1 MIVIIL
7 LIFLIQQTS
16 QDYIRSDELIL
27 NENLEIG
34 SEIIN
39 LNNLLKP
46 HTFNPNLQFKIV
58 NDTNLVNYIHLE
70 YLNSETTLII
80 IKKKLNFEDLCDL
93 SVQKIEAKTIT
104 SSIVTCSHTI
114 KIIAINENDFIEI
127 PIQIRKINF
136 IKKQKIKIKFQQ
148 KNLILNLTS
157 IENSFLIEKALILS
171 SQDSIDLKNRLDYQ
185 ITSTSKLITTNLE
198 YNNDKNFINL
208 TVKFI
213 DEKSLIKAYDFDL
226 EIKLKLEAFMAPNIS
241 NLYIVEENSIQS
253 IYLRVT
259 ELKKLNLK
267 PLDFAQSLYS
277 IVIENKYLAINDI
290 VLEPRLKYASNES
303 DIVFSLFQNEPSSG
317 KFPFYV
323 DADTGAIRVRSQL
336 WTEDDDYLNKNVNK
350 NYLFGLKATYKRL
363 LKKSSKSNYYYD
375 YMIPAFTK
383 IQINVRREKMDS
395 AIVHADIA
403 SPLISKYEIL
413 NKQSS
418 NQTFIYYINDP
429 IKIGSKLVFYSVE
442 FAKAFDWNFTNLE
455 WMYWNQADFEYKYNS
470 SYLEIS
476 NLVELRDGQVY
487 TTCLKYVERT
497 RQSHGFRVLNQ
508 LNIEFRVDFDPLLF
522 EQNEYNISL
531 FQSDLV
537 EQKIVK
543 FKLRAR
549 LGSKYKQDKEEN
561 VVFRLVDSDDSHKFN
576 LDFHSGWLSVKQVLG
591 KSVYHLDIVAVNS
604 NIQKTATIKCVI
616 NVDCSKVKQPKDN
629 FVFNVFEN
637 SLAGTQ
643 IGKFQSVC
651 TNSNFVYTLESSLNV
666 RLCSKFDEFNCKKF
680 HLETKNNF
688 IKSLFKINA
697 DIGYLV
703 NSKTL
708 SIETFLNLIKSDYA
722 HVYNDLNQIFE
733 SSRLSVLLRGKI
745 KFPQGISFDYPIQI
759 EVRNRPM
766 IANFSPKL
774 SLLKIDS
781 NKSESICLYNYTMS
795 TTSSSHI
802 SRFVKVDQNMAQF
815 DPEFIFSHC
824 KAKFYI
830 DHNGC
835 LSLKFNHIQRLC
847 QNIDTSLNGLI
858 LNTGVYHLQ
867 FKLCFYDTNKV
878 SCSDM
883 YNQTI
888 HIPFDVY
895 NTSRVVLVE
904 KVDVDDQIKSFNQNL
919 ASFLNRPNFRVYLV
933 IILAVVALV
942 GLIAVIFLV
951 ILFSGPKNDLKSLGK
966 KALVIKN
973 DMNFKYILNFIY
985 LFLYFYVYFI
995 L

>member
-1 MIVIIL
+1 MIAIIL
-7 LIFLIQQTS
+7 ILLIQQTS

-46 HTFNPNLQFKIV
+46 HSFNPNLQFKIV
-58 NDTNLVNYIHLE
+58 NDTNLVNYVHLE

-80 IKKKLNFEDLCDL
+80 LKKKLNFEDICDL
-93 SVQKIEAKTIT
+93 SVQQIEAKTMT

-136 IKKQKIKIKFQQ
+136 IKKQKIKIKFKQT
-148 KNLILNLTS
+148 NLILNLTS
-157 IENSFLIEKALILS
+157 IENSFQIDKALILS
-171 SQDSIDLKNRLDYQ
+171 THDSTDLKNKLDYQ
-185 ITSTSKLITTNLE
+185 ISSSSKLINTNLE
-198 YNNDKNFINL
+198 YKIDEKFINL
-208 TVKFI
+208 TIKFI

-226 EIKLKLEAFMAPNIS
+226 EIKLKLEAFLPPNIS
-241 NLYIVEENSIQS
+241 ELYIVEENSVQS
-253 IYLRVT
+253 VYLRVT

-290 VLEPRLKYASNES
+290 VLEPRLKHTSNES
-303 DIVFSLFQNEPSSG
+303 DIVFSLFQNEPSST

-323 DADTGAIRVRSQL
+323 DDNTGAIRVRSQL
-336 WTEDDDYLNKNVNK
+336 WTDDDDYLNKNVNK

-363 LKKSSKSNYYYD
+363 LKKASKSNYYYD

-429 IKIGSKLVFYSVE
+429 IKIGSKLVFYSIE

-455 WMYWNQADFEYKYNS
+455 WMFSNEIDFEYKYNS
-470 SYLEIS
+470 SYLEMS
-476 NLVELRDGQVY
+476 SLVELRDGQVY
-487 TTCLKYVERT
+487 TTYVKYVERT
-497 RQSHGFRVLNQ
+497 RNSHGFRVLNQ

-531 FQSDLV
+531 YQSDLV

-543 FKLRAR
+543 FKLRER
-549 LGSKYKQDKEEN
+549 LGSKYKQDNEEN
-561 VVFRLVDSDDSHKFN
+561 VVFRLIDSEDSHKFN

-604 NIQKTATIKCVI
+604 NIQKTATIKCII
-616 NVDCSKVKQPKDN
+616 NVDCSKVKQPKDT
-629 FVFNVFEN
+629 FVFNLFEN

-643 IGKFQSVC
+643 IGKIQSIC
-651 TNSNFVYTLESSLNV
+651 TNSNFVYTLEPSLNV

-680 HLETKNNF
+680 DLETKNNF
-688 IKSLFKINA
+688 IKNLFKINS

-703 NSKTL
+703 NSKAL
-708 SIETFLNLIKSDYA
+708 NIETFLNLIKSDYA
-722 HVYNDLNQIFE
+722 HVYDDLNQIFE
-733 SSRLSVLLRGKI
+733 SSRLSVLLRAKI

-759 EVRNRPM
+759 KVKNRPA

-774 SLLKIDS
+774 SLVEINP
-781 NKSESICLYNYTMS
+781 NKSDSICLFNYTMS
-795 TTSSSHI
+795 ATSSSII
-802 SRFVKVDQNMAQF
+802 SRFVRVDRKMAQF
-815 DPEFIFSHC
+815 DPEFSFSHC
-824 KAKFYI
+824 QAKFYI
-830 DHNGC
+830 NQNGC
-835 LSLKFNHIQRLC
+835 LSLKYNHIQRLC
-847 QNIDTSLNGLI
+847 QNINTSLNGLI
-858 LNTGVYHLQ
+858 LNTGVYFLQ
-867 FKLCFYDTNKV
+867 FKLCFYDSNKV

-888 HIPFDVY
+888 HIPFDLY
-895 NTSRVVLVE
+895 NTS
-904 KVDVDDQIKSFNQNL
+904 KVILTESLDVDDQANSFNQHL
-919 ASFLNRPNFRVYLV
+919 VSLLNRPNFRVYLV

-951 ILFSGPKNDLKSLGK
+951 ILFSGPRNDLKSLGK

-973 DMNFKYILNFIY
+973 DMNFKYVLYFIY
-985 LFLYFYVYFI
+985 LI
-995 L
+995 